1 MKTPKFDYSN
11 TELYTSKYSIY
22 GYCLFIMIDIENKTF
37 VFGQSN
43 STVVSLHR
51 AEYRVLEGVTQKQ
64 VRELKQRYLDRGY
77 TQLTTKDFI

>member
-1 MKTPKFDYSN
+1 MKQPNFNYAN
-11 TELYTSKYSIY
+11 TELYASRYSVY
-22 GYCLFIMIDIENKTF
+22 GYCLFIMVDIENKTF

-51 AEYRVLEGVTQKQ
+51 AEYRVLEDVTQKQ
-64 VRELKQRYLDRGY
+64 IKELKQRYLDRGY

>member
-1 MKTPKFDYSN
+1 MKQPKFDYNN

-22 GYCLFIMIDIENKTF
+22 GYCLFIMVDIENKNF
-37 VFGQSN
+37 VYGQSN

-64 VRELKQRYLDRGY
+64 IKALKERYLERGY
-77 TQLTTKDFI
+77 KQLSTSDFI

>member
-1 MKTPKFDYSN
+1 MKTPKFDYNN
-11 TELYTSKYSIY
+11 TELYTSRYSVY
-22 GYCLFIMIDIENKTF
+22 GYCLFIMVDIENKTF

-64 VRELKQRYLDRGY
+64 IKELKQRYLDRGY

>member
-22 GYCLFIMIDIENKTF
+22 GYCLFIMIDTENKTF

-64 VRELKQRYLDRGY
+64 IRALKERYLEKGY
-77 TQLTTKDFI
+77 TQLKTSDFI

>member
-1 MKTPKFDYSN
+1 MKQPNFNYAN
-11 TELYTSKYSIY
+11 TELYTSRYSIY
-22 GYCLFIMIDIENKTF
+22 GYCLFIMVDIENKTF

-51 AEYRVLEGVTQKQ
+51 AEYKVLEGVTQKQ
-64 VRELKQRYLDRGY
+64 IKELKQRYLDRGY

>member
-1 MKTPKFDYSN
+1 MKTPKFDYSQ

-64 VRELKQRYLDRGY
+64 IKELKQRYLDRGY

>member
-1 MKTPKFDYSN
+1 MKKPAFNYAN

-64 VRELKQRYLDRGY
+64 IRQLKERYLEKGY
-77 TQLTTKDFI
+77 TQLKTSDFI

>member
-1 MKTPKFDYSN
+1 MKQPNFNYAN
-11 TELYTSKYSIY
+11 TELYTSRYSVY
-22 GYCLFIMIDIENKTF
+22 GYCLFIIVDIENKTF

-64 VRELKQRYLDRGY
+64 IKELKQRYLDRGY
-77 TQLTTKDFI
+77 TQLKTSDFI

>member
-11 TELYTSKYSIY
+11 TELYTSRYSVY
-22 GYCLFIMIDIENKTF
+22 GYCLFIMVDIENKTF

-51 AEYRVLEGVTQKQ
+51 AEWRVLENVTQKQ
-64 VRELKQRYLDRGY
+64 IKELKQRYLDRGY

>member
-64 VRELKQRYLDRGY
+64 IRELKQRYLDRGY

>member
-11 TELYTSKYSIY
+11 TELYTSKYSVY
-22 GYCLFIMIDIENKTF
+22 GYCLFIMVDIKNKTL

-64 VRELKQRYLDRGY
+64 IKALKERYLEKGY

>member
-1 MKTPKFDYSN
+1 MKQPKFDYSN

-22 GYCLFIMIDIENKTF
+22 GYCLFIMVDIENKTF

-64 VRELKQRYLDRGY
+64 IKELKQRYLDRGY

>member
-51 AEYRVLEGVTQKQ
+51 AEWRVLENVTQKQ
-64 VRELKQRYLDRGY
+64 IRELKQHYLGLGY
-77 TQLTTKDFI
+77 TQLKTSDFI

>member
-1 MKTPKFDYSN
+1 MKKPNFDYNN
-11 TELYTSKYSIY
+11 TELYTSRYSVY
-22 GYCLFIMIDIENKTF
+22 GYCLFIMVDIENKTF

-64 VRELKQRYLDRGY
+64 IKELKQRYLDRGY
-77 TQLTTKDFI
+77 TQLTTSDFI

>member
-1 MKTPKFDYSN
+1 MKTPKFDYLQ
-11 TELYTSKYSIY
+11 TELYTSRYSVY
-22 GYCLFIMIDIENKTF
+22 GYCLFIMVDIENKTF

-64 VRELKQRYLDRGY
+64 IKELKQRYLDRGY

>member
-64 VRELKQRYLDRGY
+64 IRALKERYLDRGY

>member
-1 MKTPKFDYSN
+1 MKKPNFNYAN
-11 TELYTSKYSIY
+11 TELYTSRYSVY
-22 GYCLFIMIDIENKTF
+22 GYCLFIMVDIENKTF

-64 VRELKQRYLDRGY
+64 IKELKQRYLDRGY

>member
-1 MKTPKFDYSN
+1 MKQPNFNYAN
-11 TELYTSKYSIY
+11 TELYTSRYSVY
-22 GYCLFIMIDIENKTF
+22 GYCLFIMVDIENKTF

-64 VRELKQRYLDRGY
+64 IKELKQRYLDRGY
-77 TQLTTKDFI
+77 TQLTTSDFI

>member
-1 MKTPKFDYSN
+1 MKQPNFNYAN
-11 TELYTSKYSIY
+11 TELYTSRYSVY
-22 GYCLFIMIDIENKTF
+22 GYCLFIMVDIENKTF

-51 AEYRVLEGVTQKQ
+51 AEYRVLENTTQKQ
-64 VRELKQRYLDRGY
+64 IKELKQRYLDRGY